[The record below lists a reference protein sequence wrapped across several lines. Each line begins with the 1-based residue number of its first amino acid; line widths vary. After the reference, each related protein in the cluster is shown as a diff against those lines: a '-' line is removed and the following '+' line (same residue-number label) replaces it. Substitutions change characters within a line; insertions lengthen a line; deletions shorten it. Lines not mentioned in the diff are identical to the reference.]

1 MFFHRKK
8 NKQTKYRDDQV
19 EPPHSG
25 IIWLLCALVLVII
38 PHLLRLPLWMS
49 VSCLV
54 IIAWRFVVEYKQWPL
69 PSAFIKLAITL
80 GLVAITYYQFQT
92 FNGLAAGSA
101 LLTVMLC
108 LKLLEMKTIRDTMVV
123 VFLGYFLIAVS
134 FLFDQSILFGFYL
147 FLVVLALITALVILN
162 HPQATTNHHK
172 YYLNLASS
180 LLLQA
185 IPLMLIL
192 FVLFP
197 RISGPLW
204 SLPEDKSNAIIGLND
219 QMNIGEITHIA
230 ESEEVAFRV
239 KFNSPPPSAKDLYWR
254 GPVLWYTN
262 GRRWQGVHDQFQL
275 HNLTAK
281 DPITFSGEDINYT
294 VTLQPHQKKW
304 LFALDLPKDI
314 PDIATLGIDYQLLAE
329 TPIHNVTR
337 YSVTSHSQYTTGEA
351 WPFVLQAGLQL
362 PDHRN
367 PKTRALAHQWSQ
379 QGLTPQQIVKKAMAL
394 FHEQPY
400 FYSRTPPALTS
411 HDPIDEFLFS
421 SRRGFCEHYAASFV
435 TLMRGASVPARVVT
449 GYQGGEFNPMGDYL
463 IVRQSRAHAW
473 AEVWLADQGWVRVD
487 PTTAIPNE
495 RVESYLDTQR
505 FQTIIPEQLI
515 GSHSTWL
522 TQQLAQLRNGW
533 DAVNHEWNQWVLGYG
548 SDRQLQL
555 LDKLGLGKLTT
566 QQLIILMIG
575 LIVALIFSTLIYL
588 LVQRKNT
595 GDPVSDSYNLFCNKL
610 SNIGITRQPWQ
621 GPQNYGDL
629 ACEKLPHVKQQIKTI
644 TQYYIA
650 LRYGSTKRYQTEK
663 FIRLVK
669 RFKA

>member
-1 MFFHRKK
+1 MFFRRNK
-8 NKQTKYRDDQV
+8 NKQTKYRDDQA
-19 EPPHSG
+19 EPPLSG
-25 IIWLLCALVLVII
+25 VIWLLGALLLVVI
-38 PHLLRLPLWMS
+38 PHFLRLPLWMS
-49 VSCLV
+49 ASCLV
-54 IIAWRFVVEYKQWPL
+54 IIAWRILVEYKQWPL
-69 PSAFIKLAITL
+69 PSAFIKLVITL

-101 LLTVMLC
+101 LLTIMLC

-123 VFLGYFLIAVS
+123 VFLGYFLVAVS

-147 FLVVLALITALVILN
+147 FSVVLALTTALVILN
-162 HPQATTNHHK
+162 HPQASTSHHK
-172 YYLNLASS
+172 FYLNFASS

-204 SLPEDKSNAIIGLND
+204 SLPEDKSSAIIGLND

-239 KFNSPPPSAKDLYWR
+239 KFDSPPPSAKDLYWR

-262 GRRWQGVHDQFQL
+262 GRRWQGIHDQFQL
-275 HNLTAK
+275 HNLTSK
-281 DPITFSGEDINYT
+281 EPIAFSGEGIDYT

-304 LFALDLPKDI
+304 LFALDLPSTI
-314 PDIATLGIDYQLLAE
+314 PTIAKLGIDYQLLAE
-329 TPIHNVTR
+329 TPVNNVTR
-337 YSVTSHSQYTTGEA
+337 YSVTSHPQYTTGEA

-367 PKTRALAHQWSQ
+367 PKTRELAHQWSQ
-379 QGLTPQQIVKKAMAL
+379 QGLMPQQIVDKALAL
-394 FHEQPY
+394 FREQPY

-411 HDPIDEFLFS
+411 HDPIDEFLFN

-435 TLMRGASVPARVVT
+435 TLMRSASVPARVVT
-449 GYQGGEFNPMGDYL
+449 GYQGGEFNPMGNYL

-473 AEVWLADQGWVRVD
+473 AEVWLEQQGWVRVD
-487 PTTAIPNE
+487 PTAVIPNE
-495 RVESYLDTQR
+495 RVESFGDTQR
-505 FQTIIPEQLI
+505 FQTTVPEQLM
-515 GSHSTWL
+515 GNHSTWVA
-522 TQQLAQLRNGW
+522 QQFLQLRNSW

-566 QQLIILMIG
+566 QQLIIIMII
-575 LIVALIFSTLIYL
+575 LVAAIIVATLVYL
-588 LVQRKNT
+588 LIQRKNT
-595 GDPVSDSYNLFCNKL
+595 GDPISDGYNLFCNKL
-610 SNIGITRQPWQ
+610 SCLGITRQPWQ
-621 GPQNYGDL
+621 GPQDYGDL
-629 ACEKLPHVKQQIKTI
+629 ASAKFPHLKQQINTI

-650 LRYGSTKRYQTEK
+650 LRYGPSERYQSEK
-663 FIRLVK
+663 FVRLVK
-669 RFKA
+669 RFKP